1 MREWLVALR
10 RLRRQPSFAA
20 TAILT
25 LALGIA
31 APTALFAVVNATLLR
46 PLPYPNYQDIYT
58 VRTEMTDGRFTIGL
72 VASEEMSSLRRTT
85 DAIVAS
91 ALVMRLD
98 DTIITDAGARQVT
111 SFGVTEGF
119 FDLFGLPM
127 GAGRAFAAEDFAA
140 EPQTRVVLSP
150 RAWRTIFGGDPRIVG
165 TTIRF
170 AGNSALV
177 VGIAPETLA
186 IPRDADLWFA
196 LHAPDSI
203 GHAFD
208 GFVRFRPGVKPEAI
222 RGLLP
227 PMWEEL
233 ARKYPDQAKNRIF
246 VMRPLLD
253 TIVGGLGPVLLMA
266 FAATGLLFVL
276 AMVNVA
282 NLLLA
287 RGTTRARENAVR
299 AALGANR
306 FDLLRPVMA
315 ESLILAVAATVVA
328 LPVAAG
334 AIRGIV
340 LVGGAALPR
349 VGGMQLDL
357 RAFAFS
363 AAVMI
368 VAGVLVGLTPAF
380 AAAKTNLAAGINEG
394 GRIGLQGRA
403 TRRVLGAMI
412 VAEVTLAIVLVAGA
426 GRLLLSMQQLL
437 AIDPGFTPQGRLA
450 IDVLLPPDPYGEPQR
465 LAAWSDEVDS
475 RLRALGATA
484 IGVASSLPLRH
495 EWDSTA
501 FVDITNRPTEPS
513 SRPNGRVRVVSPEFF
528 EMFGIDVVAGRSFS
542 RDDRLNGAPVA
553 IVNRAWARKF
563 IPDLDPLRERINPG
577 RFVTRDGQRF
587 VSRDAAIVGVVEDV
601 PYSDLTKAAEPT
613 VYVSDTQVMTL
624 RRTVVITTA
633 DGRPERLIPQIR
645 TELARV
651 DPQVPV
657 DFEPLAR
664 VVSASLVW
672 PTLGLLLMSTFGAAA
687 LLLAATGVFGVIALV
702 VAERRSEM
710 AVRLALGATRG
721 RVFRMV
727 VLQGGGLALQGLVI
741 GLLVAWWTGGLMS
754 RYVYQVSAANGFVLG
769 GSAVLGASGCRRG
782 NAGSRTAR
790 GGGASSPGPPA
801 LTIGA
806 RFMRGNCAQRCSVA
820 TAVATLFIAS
830 VARMITLRPD
840 SLSSTVTSNS
850 SRLESGI
857 PSFG

>member
-72 VASEEMSSLRRTT
+72 VASAEMSSLRRTT

-127 GAGRAFAAEDFAA
+127 GAGRPFVSQDFAA

-150 RAWRTIFGGDPRIVG
+150 RAWRTIFGGDPGIVG

-196 LHAPDSI
+196 LHAPESI

-208 GFVRFRPGVKPEAI
+208 GFVRFRPGLKPEAI

-253 TIVGGLGPVLLMA
+253 TIVGGFGPVLLMA

-276 AMVNVA
+276 AMANVA

-306 FDLLRPVMA
+306 VDLLRPVMA

-349 VGGMQLDL
+349 VGGVQLDL

-363 AAVMI
+363 AAVMV

-380 AAAKTNLAAGINEG
+380 AAANTSLAAGINEG
-394 GRIGLQGRA
+394 GRSGLQGRA

-465 LAAWSDEVDS
+465 LGAWSDEVDS

-513 SRPNGRVRVVSPEFF
+513 NRPNGRVRVVSPEFF

-542 RDDRLNGAPVA
+542 RDDRLYGAPVA
-553 IVNRAWARKF
+553 IVNRAWTRKF

-613 VYVSDTQVMTL
+613 VYVSDTQVMSL

-645 TELARV
+645 SELSRV
-651 DPQVPV
+651 NPQVPV
-657 DFEPLAR
+657 DFEPLAT

-702 VAERRSEM
+702 VAERRGEM

-727 VLQGGGLALQGLVI
+727 VLHGGELALQGLVI

-754 RYVYQVSAANGFVLG
+754 RYVYQVSAANLFVLG
-769 GSAVLGASGCRRG
+769 GSGVLV
-782 NAGSRTAR
+782 
-790 GGGASSPGPPA
+790 
-801 LTIGA
+801 LL
-806 RFMRGNCAQRCSVA
+806 V
-820 TAVATLFIAS
+820 AVAATLAP
-830 VARMITLRPD
+830 ARLAAAVHPAQVLR
-840 SLSSTVTSNS
+840 
-850 SRLESGI
+850 R
-857 PSFG
+857 